1 MNAFFLVCVVGG
13 IAMSVLASW
22 LCVSLGKT
30 HAPVREPPTPRVVVQ
45 RLESDEES
53 RKIVNK
59 LMEDLQSERAAM
71 QKRED
76 ELKSREEA
84 LRQQQEI
91 LTMLKND
98 LQQLQGR
105 IDETI
110 VRTSQSE
117 QVNLKRLAEVY
128 GKMDPDS
135 VSTLLTKMETERAA
149 SILRLLG
156 ERQAGAVLAAAVAS
170 GTNGVRSAA
179 SWSDCIR
186 RMAAEQGQRK

>member
-1 MNAFFLVCVVGG
+1 MKAFFLASVALG
-13 IAMSVLASW
+13 IAFSVLASW
-22 LCVSLGKT
+22 LAVSRGKT
-30 HAPVREPPTPRVVVQ
+30 HMPVREPPTPRVVVQ
-45 RLESDEES
+45 RLETDEES

-59 LMEDLQSERAAM
+59 LMEDLQSERSAM
-71 QKRED
+71 QKREE
-76 ELKSREEA
+76 ELKSREET

-105 IDETI
+105 IDESI

-128 GKMDPDS
+128 GKMDPES
-135 VSTLLTKMETERAA
+135 VSTLLAKMEMERAA

-156 ERQAGAVLAAAVAS
+156 ERQAGAVLAAAVATGS
-170 GTNGVRSAA
+170 NGVRSAA